1 MIGSGLKK
9 LAGEYGMKVSNGVAY
24 GSMRGYAATMSEGAG
39 YKRIVLTTLIQ
50 DPVKL
55 SALRQQFEGRDL
67 LKEFRVQELEFG
79 AKFINIVFHDNPGT
93 MKKIYAFLD
102 VFFPLLEASEAT
114 KADICV
120 ECATPAPDGKWKLI
134 EGTAYCMHEQC
145 AQKILRLVQ
154 AQEEAEKLGSRE
166 SYLTG
171 AVGALLGTVI
181 GAVVWALVLKMGYV
195 ASIVGLLIAF
205 LAVKGYDLLHGKQGK
220 GKLLILL
227 VCVVSGVVLGTFGAY
242 TYELMEMIGSGE
254 LPGMSYSDIPML
266 WSILLE
272 DSEFVSAALKD
283 ILMGLLFAALGAW
296 RIMRQTGKQVAEFKM
311 IDLD

>member
-1 MIGSGLKK
+1 
-9 LAGEYGMKVSNGVAY
+9 
-24 GSMRGYAATMSEGAG
+24 
-39 YKRIVLTTLIQ
+39 
-50 DPVKL
+50 
-55 SALRQQFEGRDL
+55 
-67 LKEFRVQELEFG
+67 
-79 AKFINIVFHDNPGT
+79 
-93 MKKIYAFLD
+93 
-102 VFFPLLEASEAT
+102 
-114 KADICV
+114 
-120 ECATPAPDGKWKLI
+120 
-134 EGTAYCMHEQC
+134 MHEQC

-171 AVGALLGTVI
+171 TVGALLGTVI

-272 DSEFVSAALKD
+272 DSEFVSAAVKD